1 MSSQHMMC
9 KARVEKNDTERREMI
24 DDSEHRDL
32 SQGFKCMAEMIN
44 RMMYLV
50 IIFIL
55 TSVFAYF
62 VLANFPFGLREDR
75 IKRLD
80 LDDLCGL

>member
-1 MSSQHMMC
+1 MMC
-9 KARVEKNDTERREMI
+9 KARVEKNAERREMI

-62 VLANFPFGLREDR
+62 VLANFPFGSRKDR
-75 IKRLD
+75 ISHLD
-80 LDDLCGL
+80 LDDLCG